1 MSNTG
6 TWAKEYYDGSLLYPD
21 HRTVLVHKLV
31 NPTLTESFIFSTE
44 AWHAQ
49 WKGYLNPKGSYVLF
63 EKGDLNQL
71 GFSCSDPNS
80 DLFLPLQFLVDL
92 SNKQYDWNTGYKPK
106 DSNNNDLYGI
116 VGRNQQGKLM
126 DASSTQALDSVS
138 NSQKLKD
145 VIDRQMCYWHTVDT
159 ANSFR
164 SVDPKNGLTLLI
176 NPVGAQNG
184 ITNGQVVNAFKRVT
198 TQMMFNT
205 TYIYEPEAGKTF
217 ADYTLLW
224 TSPFSLYETWIRT
237 DEILSK
243 IEEDRPFPQGSV
255 SVGTTLTEWAKGVY
269 KVAQKT
275 PSDPVA
281 QIGLTY
287 EQFLAGVKQG
297 AGTPTAINA
306 DKIEEAV
313 GKRKEVKTQKSA
325 MGGLSATDL
334 TTLFGWNAPA
344 PTELSKAEW
353 LHLIAFSFGGI
364 GAGNSYHHSQLSLNF
379 IFGTAECNSLMYRYE
394 SSWQVLYKYE
404 AELRKLSQKAGPQ
417 GQVQAQ
423 INDGLTVKPLH
434 PLSGAQWI
442 FGNNPNGL
450 HETLAKSF
458 PWLCYALR
466 YHITMEECL
475 VFSKANTFDQVVDFF
490 PFTRP
495 FFTKAEAL
503 VDRFLLDELY
513 YKRRTTIKEEIA
525 NANANANNAP

>member
-1 MSNTG
+1 MSTTG
-6 TWAKEYYDGSLLYPD
+6 TWAKEYYDGSQLYPD
-21 HRTVLVHKLV
+21 HRTVLVHKLAKPALAELF
-31 NPTLTESFIFSTE
+31 NLSTE
-44 AWHAQ
+44 PWRVK
-49 WKGYLNPKGSYVLF
+49 WKGYLDPTKSYILF
-63 EKGDLNQL
+63 EKDDLNQL
-71 GFSCSDPNS
+71 GFSCPDDPNA
-80 DLFLPLQFLVDL
+80 DLFLPLQFLVDM
-92 SNKQYDWNTGYKPK
+92 SSKQYDWNTGYKLK
-106 DSNNNDLYGI
+106 DSNNKDLYGI
-116 VGRNQQGKLM
+116 VGRTQQGKLM
-126 DASSTQALDSVS
+126 AAVSTQVLDSVS

-145 VIDRQMCYWHTVDT
+145 VIDKQMCYWHTVET

-164 SVDPKNGLTLLI
+164 SVDPNNGLTLLI
-176 NPVGAQNG
+176 RPVGTQNG
-184 ITNGQVVNAFKRVT
+184 ITDGQVVNAFKRVT
-198 TQMMFNT
+198 SQMTFHT
-205 TYIYEPEAGKTF
+205 TYIFAPEAGKTL

-255 SVGTTLTEWAKGVY
+255 SVGTTLTEWAKDVY

-325 MGGLSATDL
+325 MGGLSATDDYL
-334 TTLFGWNAPA
+334 KP
-344 PTELSKAEW
+344 
-353 LHLIAFSFGGI
+353 
-364 GAGNSYHHSQLSLNF
+364 
-379 IFGTAECNSLMYRYE
+379 RYE

-466 YHITMEECL
+466 YHITMDGSL
-475 VFSKANTFDQVVDFF
+475 VFGTLNSLEQVVDFF

-495 FFTKAEAL
+495 FFTRAEAL

-513 YKRRTTIKEEIA
+513 YKRRTAIKEEIA
-525 NANANANNAP
+525 NANANANNVP

>member
-31 NPTLTESFIFSTE
+31 NPTLAESFIFSTE

-116 VGRNQQGKLM
+116 
-126 DASSTQALDSVS
+126 
-138 NSQKLKD
+138 
-145 VIDRQMCYWHTVDT
+145 IDT

-237 DEILSK
+237 DEILSN

-306 DKIEEAV
+306 DKIEEAI
-313 GKRKEVKTQKSA
+313 GKRKEVKPQKSA
-325 MGGLSATDL
+325 MGGLSATD
-334 TTLFGWNAPA
+334 
-344 PTELSKAEW
+344 W

-434 PLSGAQWI
+434 PPSGAQWI

-513 YKRRTTIKEEIA
+513 YK
-525 NANANANNAP
+525 

>member
-6 TWAKEYYDGSLLYPD
+6 TWVKEYYDGSQLYPD
-21 HRTVLVHKLV
+21 HRTVLVHKLA
-31 NPTLTESFIFSTE
+31 NPTLAESFNFSTE

-63 EKGDLNQL
+63 EKGDMNQL

-106 DSNNNDLYGI
+106 DLNNNDLYGI
-116 VGRNQQGKLM
+116 MGRNQQGKLM

-138 NSQKLKD
+138 NSQKLKE

-184 ITNGQVVNAFKRVT
+184 ITNGQVVNAFRRVT

-255 SVGTTLTEWAKGVY
+255 SVGTTLTEWAKDVY

-344 PTELSKAEW
+344 PTGLSKAEW

-466 YHITMEECL
+466 YHITMDGSL
-475 VFSKANTFDQVVDFF
+475 VFGTLNTLEQVVDFF

-495 FFTKAEAL
+495 FFTRAEAL

-513 YKRRTTIKEEIA
+513 YKRRTAIKEEIA
-525 NANANANNAP
+525 NANANANNVP